1 MLGDEFQQERNV
13 GRSNN
18 RPIFEPLRGRKESI
32 SAKKSWCTVSHIMV
46 TSFRSKWSAGWGSVS
61 GARFLLLRFRDAGGP
76 FAQRS
81 TVSYGNTNLFFWD
94 LDSNDVSDDGQ
105 YLGVAH

>member
-18 RPIFEPLRGRKESI
+18 RPVLEPLRGRIESI

-46 TSFRSKWSAGWGSVS
+46 TSLRSKWAAAGE
-61 GARFLLLRFRDAGGP
+61 ACRRAGVLAYRRP
-76 FAQRS
+76 
-81 TVSYGNTNLFFWD
+81 
-94 LDSNDVSDDGQ
+94 GQ
-105 YLGVAH
+105 